1 MEGIDGFFGR
11 TELLVGSEAMARIK
25 GARVIVFGTGGVGSW
40 CVEAL
45 VRTGIGHITLVDFD
59 RVCESNVNRQL
70 PATRSTIGQ
79 LKVEA
84 IAARMRDINPDAEIT
99 VRCEMYDAATADTF
113 NLRDNDYVIDAT
125 DSLDCKAM
133 LIRRA
138 CEAGPHTR
146 LYSSMGAALKVDPS
160 RISVA
165 EFWKV
170 KGDPLAAALRRRFKK
185 SGEFPC
191 RKFKCVYSDE
201 LVKNR
206 LPQPEE
212 NLTVSLE
219 GATSSP
225 KKRVNGTLAHI
236 TAIFGMTLASLV
248 IRDLMQQ
255 EP

>member
-1 MEGIDGFFGR
+1 MEGIDGIFGR
-11 TELLVGSEAMARIK
+11 TELLVGSEAMERIK
-25 GARVIVFGTGGVGSW
+25 NARVIVFGTGGVGSW

-59 RVCESNVNRQL
+59 RVCHSNVNRQL
-70 PATRSTIGQ
+70 PATHSTIGQ

-84 IAARMRDINPDAEIT
+84 IAARMRDINPDVDIE
-99 VRCEMYDAATADTF
+99 VRCEAYDARSADSF
-113 NLRDNDYVIDAT
+113 ALREYDYVIDAS
-125 DSLDCKAM
+125 DSLDCKAL

-146 LYSSMGAALKVDPS
+146 LFSSMGAALKIDPS
-160 RISVA
+160 RIAVA

-191 RKFKCVYSDE
+191 RKFRCVYSDE

-206 LPQPEE
+206 LRQPEE
-212 NLTVSLE
+212 NLTVSLD
-219 GATSSP
+219 GVASAPT
-225 KKRVNGTLAHI
+225 KRVNGTLAHI

-248 IRDLMQQ
+248 IRDLIGQ
-255 EP
+255 

>member
-25 GARVIVFGTGGVGSW
+25 SARVIVFGTGGVGSW

-99 VRCEMYDAATADTF
+99 VRCEMYDASTADTF
-113 NLRDNDYVIDAT
+113 NLRDYDYVIDAI